1 MTTKRLLDDVNV
13 LKKDRNRNENP
24 RKRSRCAGS
33 IEVADDSVGGN
44 NSATRNLVDEIKQS
58 SCSLRLSYSST
69 GSSSKESQTSSFLT
83 SSDFYDADVDIKPPS
98 KSMDVSVAIRRIEK
112 KPRKLLNSIDGEQKI
127 SFSIE
132 GVEQGNI
139 QEREILPTYWV
150 ENQENNFCRMKSTP
164 DSMGVGI
171 VKNIDVHGDN
181 KRLSL
186 LEKDQSPINTSL
198 ESANS
203 EPAFKPADIIN
214 LDKTLFGD
222 LTGNCSNTS
231 ASGGTTASR
240 L

>member
-24 RKRSRCAGS
+24 RKRSRCAS
-33 IEVADDSVGGN
+33 SVEAADDSVGGK
-44 NSATRNLVDEIKQS
+44 NSATRNLVDDIKQS

-83 SSDFYDADVDIKPPS
+83 SSDFYDADSDIMPPS
-98 KSMDVSVAIRRIEK
+98 KSMDVSVAMRRIEK
-112 KPRKLLNSIDGEQKI
+112 KPRKLLNSIDEEQKI
-127 SFSIE
+127 TFSIE

-150 ENQENNFCRMKSTP
+150 EDREINFRRMKSTA
-164 DSMGVGI
+164 DSMGIGI
-171 VKNIDVHGDN
+171 VKNIDVHGDR
-181 KRLSL
+181 RLSL

-203 EPAFKPADIIN
+203 EPAFKSVDIIN
-214 LDKTLFGD
+214 LDKTLFGN